1 MSERYVQL
9 WQRCESQPNGESVHK
24 VYRASWFPFSFL
36 FLINQ
41 QTDTCEIGICLLDK
55 AFPIEEIC
63 TWDIGIA
70 RGDSKKG
77 NLSLLYIQFD
87 TLTFSADNVNAM
99 TFDGE

>member
-1 MSERYVQL
+1 MSERHVQL
-9 WQRCESQPNGESVHK
+9 WQRCERQPNGESVHK
-24 VYRASWFPFSFL
+24 VYRAVRFL
-36 FLINQ
+36 SLSVPYNQ

>member
-1 MSERYVQL
+1 MENQYIKSTGQ
-9 WQRCESQPNGESVHK
+9 SV
-24 VYRASWFPFSFL
+24 SLL
-36 FLINQ
+36 FLVPYNQ

-77 NLSLLYIQFD
+77 NLSLLYIQF
-87 TLTFSADNVNAM
+87 
-99 TFDGE
+99 